1 MPPMRIVDLRS
12 DTVTMPTPEM
22 RRAMYEAELGDDV
35 YGEDPTV
42 NRLEAMVAELLGKEA
57 AVFLLSGTMGNLVGI
72 LAQTHRGDEII
83 VGENSHIFLNEVA
96 GCAALGGVQ
105 PHTIPEQCGVLAPEA
120 VEMAIR
126 GANVHYPRTSLV
138 CIENT
143 HNRAGGTVW
152 ELDQIRAV
160 ADVAHRRGLRVHM
173 DGARVFNAAVAL
185 GVPVREVVAP
195 VDSVTFCF
203 SKGLA
208 CPAGSMLCGSREYIA
223 EARRYRKM
231 VGGGLR
237 QAGVLAAA
245 GIVALERMVDRL
257 AEDHA
262 TARLLAEGLAELPGL
277 CVDLHAVRTNIV
289 SYDIVREDMDAASF
303 LAELARHG
311 VKAGAQG
318 PRRVR
323 MVTHH
328 GITEDDVRYAVQ
340 CAAAVL
346 KEICD
351 V

>member
-1 MPPMRIVDLRS
+1 MRIVDLRS
-12 DTVTMPTPEM
+12 DTVTLPTPEM

-42 NRLEAMVAELLGKEA
+42 NRLEAMTAELLGKEA
-57 AVFLLSGTMGNLVGI
+57 VLFLLSGTMGNLVGI
-72 LAQTHRGDEII
+72 LAQTRRGDEII
-83 VGENSHIFLNEVA
+83 VGKNSHIFLNEVA

-105 PHTIPEQCGVLAPEA
+105 PRTIPDHNGILAPEA
-120 VEMAIR
+120 VEAAVR
-126 GANVHYPRTSLV
+126 GANVHYPRSSLV

-143 HNRAGGTVW
+143 HNRAGGAVW
-152 ELDQIRAV
+152 ELDQIHAV
-160 ADVAHRRGLRVHM
+160 ADVAHRRGLRLHM

-208 CPAGSMLCGSREYIA
+208 CPVGSMLCGSRDYIA

-245 GIVALERMVDRL
+245 GIVALERMVERL

-262 TARLLAEGLAELPGL
+262 NARLLAEGLAALPGL
-277 CVDLHAVRTNIV
+277 CLDPRRVRTNIV
-289 SYDIVREDMDAASF
+289 SYDIVREDMDAAAF
-303 LAELARHG
+303 LAALAQHG
-311 VKAGAQG
+311 IKAGAQG

-323 MVTHH
+323 MVTHY
-328 GITEDDVRYAVQ
+328 GITEDDVHYTVH
-340 CAAAVL
+340 CAEKVL
-346 KEICD
+346 RG
-351 V
+351 